1 MVNYDYRNLFKQRHI
16 PKDMIIVDIGATV
29 TKNSGHAPTIIGETY
44 IFRTDDLQTESFEL
58 EESLCSEE
66 NLKWGLC
73 EAAKVTV
80 SVVNKPD
87 YPTLKDEMFDVYI
100 YMNGDSDTLLQIGR
114 YRVETDTYSDD
125 RRFRD
130 LAMYDLLYYLR
141 DYDITPW
148 YEEMYDL
155 VEGSAF
161 WDITEL
167 VNSLFTWLNEVEEI
181 PISWTSRTLPNGS
194 FQIEKT
200 IESDTITFEFFM
212 QKILEI
218 NGAFGHINRK
228 GKFVFV
234 WLDWYDQPAVETIV
248 DDWRKP
254 PTTYKDQFTWGIGYI
269 RYYDK
274 NNINI
279 FGDIGSSDKKHPSIY
294 NIVDSFVFEGYEPD
308 SSEAKTALTKMHQK
322 IWHCRYKPFEC
333 ECVGDPTIEVGDRID
348 VQYGTDENNQPLTFY
363 SYVLERRFKGIQSFR
378 DTYSAQGNKKQPK
391 YKIDN
396 DNWHIGDSEEGSYGY
411 GGISTVNVDPN
422 NFVEIIRNIGFRL
435 LDEPSDVVCEYD
447 SDNGIVKLLWTDPA
461 DIATSEPCEAEWAG
475 TVVVRKENTPPLH
488 RWDGTLIVN
497 STTRDQYSQ
506 SYLVNNNIEA
516 NKHYYYGIFPYDTK
530 GDYRYTKVLSVN
542 TGEKVLAPTISDVS
556 MSGSKVVVTY
566 SIPEATYSYIKL
578 VYKKGSIPTSYT
590 DGTAIDITQSSTSKQ
605 FIGLADGG
613 TYYFEIFTDKST
625 SDPKD
630 ITTFVLNAEIKATAK
645 NQFKLP
651 NGEAPS
657 VQSGTA
663 GTYDSVNESYHF
675 SDNCRYQYDT
685 NIGEIIPANVIA
697 NANVIECWMVAK
709 INSNSKGQSY
719 DDEFG
724 FWVHSPNSANG
735 YVGFLSVIG
744 NGWDDSSTYRDIAR
758 INING
763 NNDDVWKRNAPFDDS
778 QYQGAFHK
786 VSVLW
791 YFDNQ
796 KIVKIQC
803 YIDGNL
809 YAETTMSYPLAMT
822 DCYHI
827 HWCSMDNTD
836 VKEWGVKII

>member
-16 PKDMIIVDIGATV
+16 PKDMVIVDIGATV
-29 TKNSGHAPTIIGETY
+29 TKNSGHAPTITGETY
-44 IFRTDDLQTESFEL
+44 IFRTEDLQIKTESCEL

-148 YEEMYDL
+148 YEEMYDP

-161 WDITEL
+161 WSITEL

-200 IESDTITFEFFM
+200 IEADTITFEFFM

-234 WLDWYDQPAVETIV
+234 WLDWYDQPAVETIT

-308 SSEAKTALTKMHQK
+308 SNEAKTALTKMHQK

-447 SDNGIVKLLWTDPA
+447 SDNGIVKLLWSDPTD
-461 DIATSEPCEAEWAG
+461 ISSSEPSPAEWAG

-542 TGEKVLAPTISDVS
+542 TGEKILAPTISDIS

-590 DGTAIDITQSSTSKQ
+590 DGTAVDITQSSTSKQ

-630 ITTFVLNAEIKATAK
+630 IITPALNVEIKAEAK
-645 NQFKLP
+645 NQLKLP
-651 NGEAPS
+651 NGDLP
-657 VQSGTA
+657 T
-663 GTYDSVNESYHF
+663 
-675 SDNCRYQYDT
+675 DNTGVY
-685 NIGEIIPANVIA
+685 
-697 NANVIECWMVAK
+697 
-709 INSNSKGQSY
+709 
-719 DDEFG
+719 
-724 FWVHSPNSANG
+724 
-735 YVGFLSVIG
+735 
-744 NGWDDSSTYRDIAR
+744 DSSTESYRYSENAYLYYYNLSQLIPDNVIQNANRMELEMVTKVDSNSQGYRMDQEISIIVGNFAVMAVYGNGYYDQYSEHECAR
-758 INING
+758 IRDAITETNYYE
-763 NNDDVWKRNAPFDDS
+763 WKRNAPFDENANK
-778 QYQGAFHK
+778 GAFHK
-786 VSVLW
+786 VMVVWTL
-791 YFDNQ
+791 DN
-796 KIVKIQC
+796 KKVVKLEC
-803 YIDGNL
+803 YLDGNL
-809 YAETTMSYPLAMT
+809 YAETTLNYQLTYNSVAR
-822 DCYHI
+822 I
-827 HWCSMDNTD
+827 NIGAMDNTNI
-836 VKEWGVKII
+836 KEWRLKII